1 MASEKNNMKKI
12 TLKQAIEQD
21 KLSGFIKQNK
31 DLVGDKQEFDKTI
44 NAMSNN
50 SKSTPQTSTEDSSEN

>member
-1 MASEKNNMKKI
+1 MKKI

-21 KLSGFIKQNK
+21 KLSDFIKKNK

-44 NAMSNN
+44 NTMSNN
-50 SKSTPQTSTEDSSEN
+50 LKSVHQTLTEDSSEN